1 MERDVVQHGA
11 AAIVAEADVREFNV
25 AAHIIQQRGSLRVP
39 IFRTLPQN
47 LARALKT
54 SESLGK
60 LSANRD
66 HLHDG
71 RNQEAQEQR
80 VRKESADGQC
90 ASHNLARADIHDYR
104 ANHSE
109 QQAGGKTHDR
119 GRGKRAHDV
128 IQQTPRS
135 RGEHRL
141 FTFFRVVALD
151 HAHAAE
157 RFCQPSG
164 YLGVDFAALAKN
176 WADRSK
182 SFLQRRPKQSKKVKA
197 ITVISGL
204 MRNSTTIAMPDVM
217 RPPASSTSPVPSRLR
232 TPSTS
237 LIIRDTSVP
246 VLLES

>member
-1 MERDVVQHGA
+1 MERDVLQHRA
-11 AAIVAEADVREFNV
+11 AAIVAEADAREINV
-25 AAHIIQQRGSLRVP
+25 AAYIIQHRGSLRVL
-39 IFRTLPQN
+39 ILRTLPQN
-47 LARALKT
+47 LTRALKA
-54 SESLGK
+54 SESLSK

-104 ANHSE
+104 ANYSE

-128 IQQTPRS
+128 IQQTPHS
-135 RGEHRL
+135 RGENRL
-141 FTFFRVVALD
+141 FTFLCVVALD
-151 HAHAAE
+151 HTHAAE

-182 SFLQRRPKQSKKVKA
+182 STLQRQDEAKQASKVKQ
-197 ITVISGL
+197 
-204 MRNSTTIAMPDVM
+204 R
-217 RPPASSTSPVPSRLR
+217 
-232 TPSTS
+232 
-237 LIIRDTSVP
+237 
-246 VLLES
+246 